1 MKTCK
6 GLLIAILLC
15 CVYGVGCKYGRQT
28 PLIPDSNLAAIVR
41 LMLNL
46 SADTPLTA
54 GMLSNLKT
62 LDASW
67 ILGGEIAD
75 LTGLEYATNLTELYL
90 GNNEISDVSALS
102 SLTHLT
108 HLSLDNNALSDVSAL
123 SSLTNLRV
131 LWLQDSQ
138 LSDISA
144 LTNLRNLTELYLDN
158 NKVSDIAPLVANIG
172 LNSGDT
178 VNLSGNPL
186 NEASIKTHIPALQA
200 RGVAVAVKVKYPRYD

>member
-90 GNNEISDVSALS
+90 S
-102 SLTHLT
+102 
-108 HLSLDNNALSDVSAL
+108 NNA
-123 SSLTNLRV
+123 
-131 LWLQDSQ
+131 

-186 NEASIKTHIPALQA
+186 NEASINTYVPALQA
-200 RGVAVAVKVKYPRYD
+200 RGVAVLLR